1 MVTTKTP
8 EKEEKPVAK
17 KPQPKT
23 DAPAAHK
30 AVRKPAV
37 KKVVAVKH
45 DEAAVAVAKEA
56 PAHKTLVIGGTKEY
70 HKALGRRKE
79 ATARV
84 RLIPNGSGKI
94 VVNGKPLEQFFTVE
108 WNRQSILSPLI
119 AVGANT
125 DYDVSAKVEGGGV
138 AGQAIA
144 VRHGIA
150 RCLLLVNEDF
160 RKTLRRAGYLTR
172 DPRAKE
178 RKKPGLKRARKAA
191 QWAKR

>member
-1 MVTTKTP
+1 MVKKTTEKT
-8 EKEEKPVAK
+8 EEKDVKAATE
-17 KPQPKT
+17 KP
-23 DAPAAHK
+23 K

-37 KKVVAVKH
+37 KKTVAAKAV
-45 DEAAVAVAKEA
+45 EAVATEAKTETVTHA
-56 PAHKTLVIGGTKEY
+56 KHVTGGVEKY

-84 RLIPNGSGKI
+84 RLIPGGSGNI
-94 VVNGKPLEQFFTVE
+94 IVNGKKIEDFFTVE
-108 WNRQSILSPLI
+108 WHRLQIMQPLV
-119 AVGANT
+119 AVGANV
-125 DYDVSAKVEGGGV
+125 DYDVSAKIEGGGV

-144 VRHGIA
+144 LRHGIA

-178 RKKPGLKRARKAA
+178 RKKPGLKRARKRG

>member
-1 MVTTKTP
+1 MVTTKTT
-8 EKEEKPVAK
+8 EKEDKPVAK
-17 KPQPKT
+17 PKT
-23 DAPAAHK
+23 
-30 AVRKPAV
+30 VRKPAV
-37 KKVVAVKH
+37 KKPVAHLKP
-45 DEAAVAVAKEA
+45 EEVAVAITKES
-56 PAHKTLVIGGTKEY
+56 PVHKTIVVGANQKY

-84 RLIPNGSGKI
+84 RLIPSGSGKI

-108 WNRQSILSPLI
+108 WDRQSILAPLI

-125 DYDVSAKVEGGGV
+125 DYDVSAKIEGGGV
-138 AGQAIA
+138 TGQAIA
-144 VRHGIA
+144 LRHGIA

>member
-1 MVTTKTP
+1 MVKKTTEKT
-8 EKEEKPVAK
+8 EEKVVAAAE
-17 KPQPKT
+17 KP
-23 DAPAAHK
+23 K

-37 KKVVAVKH
+37 KKAVAPKHEETAVVA
-45 DEAAVAVAKEA
+45 AKEVV
-56 PAHKTLVIGGTKEY
+56 AHKTIGAGAVEY

-84 RLIPNGSGKI
+84 RLIPGGSGK
-94 VVNGKPLEQFFTVE
+94 VVINGKPMDQYFTVE
-108 WNRQSILSPLI
+108 WHRLQVMQPLV
-119 AVGANT
+119 AMGANT
-125 DYDVSAKVEGGGV
+125 DYDVSVKVEGGGV

-178 RKKPGLKRARKAA
+178 RKKPGLKRARKRG

>member
-1 MVTTKTP
+1 MVTTKIT
-8 EKEEKPVAK
+8 EKKEKTVAKPKIARKPAAKKPVA
-17 KPQPKT
+17 
-23 DAPAAHK
+23 H
-30 AVRKPAV
+30 V
-37 KKVVAVKH
+37 KHEEATVAVT
-45 DEAAVAVAKEA
+45 KEA
-56 PAHKTLVIGGTKEY
+56 IAHKTLVIGGKEY

-84 RLIPNGSGKI
+84 RLIPGGSGKI
-94 VVNGKPLEQFFTVE
+94 TVNGKTLEAFFTVE
-108 WNRQSILSPLI
+108 WNRQSILAPLVS
-119 AVGANT
+119 VGANT

>member
-8 EKEEKPVAK
+8 EKEEKPVVK
-17 KPQPKT
+17 HKT
-23 DAPAAHK
+23 
-30 AVRKPAV
+30 VRKPAV
-37 KKVVAVKH
+37 KKPTAHVKHEEVMVAV
-45 DEAAVAVAKEA
+45 VKEA
-56 PAHKTLVIGGTKEY
+56 PAHKTLVIGGATEKHVSSHVEKY

-108 WNRQSILSPLI
+108 WNRQSILSPLVS
-119 AVGANT
+119 VGANT
-125 DYDVSAKVEGGGV
+125 DYDVSAKIEGGGV

-144 VRHGIA
+144 LRHGIA
-150 RCLLLVNEDF
+150 RCLLLVNPDF

>member
-1 MVTTKTP
+1 MIQNLLRGTRIKGGQIRRWIRYACHCNGVP
-8 EKEEKPVAK
+8 ELA
-17 KPQPKT
+17 Q
-23 DAPAAHK
+23 
-30 AVRKPAV
+30 
-37 KKVVAVKH
+37 
-45 DEAAVAVAKEA
+45 
-56 PAHKTLVIGGTKEY
+56 VI
-70 HKALGRRKE
+70 
-79 ATARV
+79 
-84 RLIPNGSGKI
+84 
-94 VVNGKPLEQFFTVE
+94 TVE
-108 WNRQSILSPLI
+108 WNRQSILAPLVS
-119 AVGANT
+119 VGANT

>member
-1 MVTTKTP
+1 MVKKTTEKTEEKTDKVVAEKPKTP
-8 EKEEKPVAK
+8 R
-17 KPQPKT
+17 KT
-23 DAPAAHK
+23 
-30 AVRKPAV
+30 AV
-37 KKVVAVKH
+37 KKVVAKPVEVVV
-45 DEAAVAVAKEA
+45 DEAPKV
-56 PAHKTLVIGGTKEY
+56 VIKASADKF

-84 RLIPNGSGKI
+84 RLIPGGSGNVI
-94 VVNGKPLEQFFTVE
+94 VNGKKIEDFFTVE
-108 WNRQSILSPLI
+108 WHRLQVMQPLV
-119 AVGANT
+119 AVGANA
-125 DYDVSAKVEGGGV
+125 DYDVSAKIEGGGV

-144 VRHGIA
+144 LRHGIA

-178 RKKPGLKRARKAA
+178 RKKPGLKRARKRG

>member
-1 MVTTKTP
+1 MVTTKTA
-8 EKEEKPVAK
+8 EKEEKPVVKAK
-17 KPQPKT
+17 T
-23 DAPAAHK
+23 
-30 AVRKPAV
+30 VRKPAA
-37 KKVVAVKH
+37 KKAVAHVKH
-45 DEAAVAVAKEA
+45 EEAAVAVAKDA
-56 PAHKTLVIGGTKEY
+56 PVHKTLVIGATPEY

-84 RLIPNGSGKI
+84 RLIPGGSGKI
-94 VVNGKPLEQFFTVE
+94 VVNGKPIEQFFTVE
-108 WNRQSILSPLI
+108 WNRQSIISPLI

-178 RKKPGLKRARKAA
+178 RKKPGLKRARKRG